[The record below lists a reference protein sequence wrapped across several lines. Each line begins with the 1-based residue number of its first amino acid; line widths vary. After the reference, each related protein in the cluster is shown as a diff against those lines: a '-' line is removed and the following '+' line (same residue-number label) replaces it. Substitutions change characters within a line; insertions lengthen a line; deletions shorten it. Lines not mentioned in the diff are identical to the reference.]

1 MGVRVPPSAP
11 KLFIIHR
18 LRHLSGADVTVSSA
32 AEDALKVLHDWEPD
46 VLISDIGMPVVDG
59 YQFIRQVRSLP
70 SDSGGTIPAVA
81 LTAYARFEDRMKAL
95 RAGYEM
101 HVPKPVEL
109 SELVTVILSLLR
121 RRPR

>member
-1 MGVRVPPSAP
+1 MEC
-11 KLFIIHR
+11 
-18 LRHLSGADVTVSSA
+18 GAEVSVNSS
-32 AEDALKVLHDWEPD
+32 AEDALRALSEWNPD

-59 YQFIRQVRSLP
+59 YEFIRQVRSLP

-81 LTAYARFEDRMKAL
+81 LTAYARFEDRLKAL
-95 RAGYEM
+95 KAGYEM